1 MGRGRLF
8 KSRRRLF
15 QKEQDEL
22 RRTADLFAIMLT
34 DPELTPEDEV
44 TYVTMICKLNDR
56 ANEPLKAVDAASAEA
71 ADDGPKI
78 KHDPVGYLNY
88 QHETRVLDDFRL
100 YHTLRIPPFIRVNG
114 SVHGGFASFLLMLR
128 RLATPGKVSDFQF
141 QFGHTK
147 ERVSEVFNYMIQLVW
162 SMHGHLLSEC
172 RMFSRHFKRYAKAIR
187 RSGAKVKRCVG
198 FVDGNDLPI
207 AKPGKFERY
216 CFSGKAN
223 YHLLKHQ
230 GFIGP
235 NGMFLE
241 FYGPEPGSVT
251 DSCMLGSSG
260 LLGRFSSVV
269 GLPGERGH
277 FFIYGDPAYPL
288 GPWMMKPYG
297 DAQPT
302 RRERVFNVNMARRR
316 IAVEWGF
323 GKMQEEWPFF
333 AIKKGQKI
341 FASKAQTASG
351 VSTRYQVAALLTNL
365 RTCLYGSNAS
375 RYFQVRTPSL
385 ESYVAG
391 EPDA

>member
-1 MGRGRLF
+1 
-8 KSRRRLF
+8 
-15 QKEQDEL
+15 
-22 RRTADLFAIMLT
+22 
-34 DPELTPEDEV
+34 
-44 TYVTMICKLNDR
+44 MICKLNDR

-88 QHETRVLDDFRL
+88 QHETRVLDDFRFRKEELFRL

-323 GKMQEEWPFF
+323 GKC
-333 AIKKGQKI
+333 KR
-341 FASKAQTASG
+341 SG
-351 VSTRYQVAALLTNL
+351 HSLPSRKDRRSSLQRPA
-365 RTCLYGSNAS
+365 AS
-375 RYFQVRTPSL
+375 RQGIRWPHSSPTCERVCTVLMRAATSKSAHPHWNPTSQGSPMHDTL
-385 ESYVAG
+385 ILNT
-391 EPDA
+391 